1 MKTKNEEKLFT
12 NEKTDGITKNVT
24 GEQTI
29 QTEKTKILNKEK
41 DKNNSEILI
50 GKDIEDVSKVKESS
64 DNLQKKILEKLMK

>member
-12 NEKTDGITKNVT
+12 NEKTDGITKNVK